1 MLQAQEPDTYVL
13 ATNRTTT
20 IRDFV
25 KMSAEA
31 IGIDIIF
38 EGNGEN
44 EIAIDTRTNKT
55 IVQIN
60 PAFYRPAEVDLLIGN
75 PSKAKEKLGWEPE
88 TSLEQLCQ
96 LMVEAD
102 LKRNKEGKSF

>member
-1 MLQAQEPDTYVL
+1 MQVQEPDTYVL

-31 IGIDIIF
+31 IGIDIF

-60 PAFYRPAEVDLLIGN
+60 PAL
-75 PSKAKEKLGWEPE
+75 
-88 TSLEQLCQ
+88 
-96 LMVEAD
+96 
-102 LKRNKEGKSF
+102 